1 MYFYVHTIVET
12 HDIDQN
18 DEKRKK
24 KQMNSLSSPENIF
37 HWPAVYGAQHTTVEI
52 LIFRPT
58 HFAYGSSYFPV
69 FGEPIKDMSV
79 LEGDEW
85 RKHCAPSVLREAGG
99 FLGKKKLSV
108 CLGSGQIVVSKK
120 SLSENTL
127 DAREFRFS
135 LYIWDF
141 TRGWY
146 IRTFFFVQ
154 FTLRSASQST

>member
-1 MYFYVHTIVET
+1 M
-12 HDIDQN
+12 
-18 DEKRKK
+18 
-24 KQMNSLSSPENIF
+24 
-37 HWPAVYGAQHTTVEI
+37 A
-52 LIFRPT
+52 
-58 HFAYGSSYFPV
+58 
-69 FGEPIKDMSV
+69 
-79 LEGDEW
+79 
-85 RKHCAPSVLREAGG
+85 EALCSECVTGG
-99 FLGKKKLSV
+99 RRISWEKKLSV